1 MKRIFNDFAYT
12 DAPRENCWWDQ
23 TCAATDRSALEGDVS
38 CDVAIV
44 GGGFTGLSAALRLA
58 EAGYSAVVLEN
69 RYVGWGAS
77 GRNGGFCCLGGGR
90 LSDAALDKLA
100 GREDRLRFRAAELA
114 AINFV
119 DALIT
124 RHGIEVDRHSDGE
137 IELAHRPKD
146 MDDFRTRAR
155 EVRENYGL
163 EARLIDPADFAAHGL
178 SGPFH
183 GALHIPAGFALNPRK
198 YVTGLAAAAEKAGAV
213 IYHGTPALEV
223 RQAAQGHDVRT
234 PKGRVHAQKVIVAT
248 NGYSS
253 EDLVPGL
260 SARYMPTQS
269 TVLVTRPLTE
279 AELDA
284 AGWKSDYM
292 SADTRN
298 LLHYF
303 RLMPDRRMLFGMRGG
318 LVTGKAAETRAI
330 ARVRRD
336 FEKFF
341 PAWKDVETPYQWS
354 GMVCLSRAQMPFVGK
369 LPDPGAVYAS
379 LCYHGN
385 GVAMGSYSGGLVA
398 DLVMGKPIDRPYPQ
412 VMQKRLR
419 KFELGRLRR
428 LLMPFA
434 YLGFALSD
442 H

>member
-1 MKRIFNDFAYT
+1 MKRIFNGFAYT
-12 DAPRENCWWDQ
+12 DEPRKNCWWDQ
-23 TCAATDRSALEGDVS
+23 TCDIVDRPALNGDVS
-38 CDVAIV
+38 CDVAVV

-58 EAGYSAVVLEN
+58 EAGYSVVVLEH

-90 LSDAALDKLA
+90 LDDAALDKLA
-100 GREDRLRFRAAELA
+100 GREDRLNFRAAELA

-119 DALIT
+119 DDLIS
-124 RHGIEVDRHSDGE
+124 RHNIDVDRHSDGE

-146 MDDFRTRAR
+146 MDGFGAR
-155 EVRENYGL
+155 VDAVRENYGL
-163 EARLIDPADFAAHGL
+163 SARLIERKDFASNGL

-198 YVTGLAAAAEKAGAV
+198 YVTGLAATAEKAGAV
-213 IYHGTPALEV
+213 IYHDTAAIKIRQTTKGHEIQTP
-223 RQAAQGHDVRT
+223 QGRLT
-234 PKGRVHAQKVIVAT
+234 AEKVIIAT

-253 EDLVPGL
+253 ENVVPSL
-260 SARYMPTQS
+260 TARYMPAQS
-269 TVLVTRPLTE
+269 TVLVTRPLSKTE
-279 AELDA
+279 LEE
-284 AGWKSDYM
+284 AGWTTDFMAS
-292 SADTRN
+292 DTRN

-318 LVTGKAAETRAI
+318 LLTGKSAEGRAVG
-330 ARVRRD
+330 RVRRD

-341 PAWKDVETPYQWS
+341 PAWKHVETPLHWS

-369 LPDPGAVYAS
+369 LPDPGGLYAS

-385 GVAMGSYSGGLVA
+385 GVAMGSYSGGLIA
-398 DLVMGKPIDRPYPQ
+398 DLVMDKPIDRPYPQ
-412 VMQKRLR
+412 IMQNPLR
-419 KFELGRLRR
+419 KFELGRMRR
-428 LLMPFA
+428 LLMPLA

-442 H
+442 Y